1 MNRNVFLSYS
11 HDNKTKEPALKIANS
26 LNEMGLHVWLD
37 QLEIKVGE
45 SWKEAVEKGI
55 NDSSCV
61 IALVSPHDKE
71 SLHYQEELQTA
82 LSKGKPIFPVII
94 NNASAEDLPEPIKDK
109 QAINVSNSYA
119 ELVKLYEAIDGNR
132 SMWSKVRE
140 YLVNR

>member
-11 HDNKTKEPALKIANS
+11 HNNKTKEPALKIANS
-26 LNEMGLHVWLD
+26 LNEMGLNVWLD
-37 QLEIKVGE
+37 QIKIKPGE

-71 SLHYQEELQTA
+71 SLNYQKELKSA
-82 LSKGKPIFPVII
+82 LSRGKPVFPVII
-94 NNASAEDLPEPIKDK
+94 NNASTEDLPEPIKDRL
-109 QAINVSNSYA
+109 AINVSNNYS
-119 ELVKLYEAIDGNR
+119 ELVKLYEAIEGNQ